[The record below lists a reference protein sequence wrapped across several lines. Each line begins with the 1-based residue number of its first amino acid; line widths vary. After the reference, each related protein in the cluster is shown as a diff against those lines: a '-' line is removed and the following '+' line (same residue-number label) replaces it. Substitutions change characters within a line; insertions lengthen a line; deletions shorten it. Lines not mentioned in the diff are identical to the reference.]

1 MWVPGHPPPVTYSW
15 TRIAEGRLAVDVIPV
30 LDLMGGRVVQGLRG
44 ERHAYLAVRSGLVAG
59 CDPVAIAR
67 ALCRECGGKAVYVA
81 DLDAIAGRG
90 DHLGT
95 VGELA
100 DGLGAEPWVDA
111 GVSDEDAAAR
121 LLGAGAARVIIG
133 TETLSEISALRALLD
148 AFSAGQLIVSLDM
161 GERGVLS
168 RCSSLTGCA
177 PMEALELLAA
187 EGVGDVIL
195 LALASVGT
203 GAGPDVGTLRDARAA
218 FPQLRLIA
226 GGGVRDAE
234 DLRVLAA
241 AGADG
246 VLLATALH
254 RGWIDA
260 ADIHAVRSD
269 GRALTSG
276 P

>member
-1 MWVPGHPPPVTYSW
+1 M
-15 TRIAEGRLAVDVIPV
+15 
-30 LDLMGGRVVQGLRG
+30 
-44 ERHAYLAVRSGLVAG
+44 
-59 CDPVAIAR
+59 
-67 ALCRECGGKAVYVA
+67 YVA

-90 DHLGT
+90 DHLET

-100 DGLGAEPWVDA
+100 DRLDAEPWVDA
-111 GVSDEDAAAR
+111 GVSDEEAAAR
-121 LLGAGAARVIIG
+121 LLGAGATRVIIG
-133 TETLSEISALRALLD
+133 TETLSEISSLRALLD
-148 AFSAGQLIVSLDM
+148 VFSAEQLIVSLDM

-168 RCSSLTGCA
+168 RCSTLAGCA

-195 LALASVGT
+195 LALATVGT

-226 GGGVRDAE
+226 GGGVRHAE

-260 ADIHAVRSD
+260 AAIHAVRSD
-269 GRALTSG
+269 DRPLTSG

>member
-1 MWVPGHPPPVTYSW
+1 M
-15 TRIAEGRLAVDVIPV
+15 
-30 LDLMGGRVVQGLRG
+30 
-44 ERHAYLAVRSGLVAG
+44 
-59 CDPVAIAR
+59 
-67 ALCRECGGKAVYVA
+67 YVA

-168 RCSSLTGCA
+168 RCSTLTGRA

-218 FPQLRLIA
+218 FPQLGLIA